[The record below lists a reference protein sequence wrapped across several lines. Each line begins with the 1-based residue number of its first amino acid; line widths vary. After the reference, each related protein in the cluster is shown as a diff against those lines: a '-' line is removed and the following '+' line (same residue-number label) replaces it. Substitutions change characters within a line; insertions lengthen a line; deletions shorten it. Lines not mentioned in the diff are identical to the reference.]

1 MWWCRGSRGLPL
13 ALCPIFWLRETE
25 GHPSLSLPTPAEE
38 EDGGLEGFEDF
49 FPAEPVSLP
58 KKKPK
63 KLKESKSSKGKR
75 KKKEVR
81 HTGGVARRR
90 GGRGVAGGGGGPPR
104 KKRKRHEEKTPGWEK
119 KVLFL

>member
-1 MWWCRGSRGLPL
+1 L

-90 GGRGVAGGGGGPPR
+90 GGRGVAGWAGTLHCIEW
-104 KKRKRHEEKTPGWEK
+104 KCHEEMPLGWK
-119 KVLFL
+119 